1 LIVNESIMAELTG
14 WHEHRELA
22 SVADRKA
29 MRNKRALEGDSRRNK
44 EQAGAWEFL
53 TTGDTELPS
62 PDGELWSRRY
72 DPLPYPEALPDELF
86 TYEGTG
92 IGALYGLPGSEIH
105 AWQLAGWNLTP
116 RGKEML

>member
-1 LIVNESIMAELTG
+1 MVVTDTMAELTG

-29 MRNKRALEGDSRRNK
+29 MRTKRSEEVTSRRAK

-53 TTGDTELPS
+53 TTGNTELPS
-62 PDGELWSRRY
+62 PDDEPWSRNY
-72 DPLPYPEALPDELF
+72 DPLPYPEALPDELRM
-86 TYEGTG
+86 YEGTG
-92 IGALYGLPGSEIH
+92 IGALYGLPGSEVL

>member
-1 LIVNESIMAELTG
+1 MIAQGIMDELTG

-22 SVADRKA
+22 SVADRRKMA
-29 MRNKRALEGDSRRNK
+29 AKRALELGSRRAK

-53 TTGDTELPS
+53 TTGSSELPS
-62 PDGELWSRRY
+62 PDDQPWSRDY
-72 DPLPYPEALPDELF
+72 DPLPYPEALPDDLHR
-86 TYEGTG
+86 YEGTG
-92 IGALYGLPGSEIH
+92 IGALYGLPGSEVH